1 MFLACVTC
9 TQAISLYFLF
19 LQLYNHIV
27 HSHFQLKNVI
37 ETQNYASFVGV
48 DHCAFILPP
57 LFQKLCFQRF
67 GISAVLL
74 LIYCL
79 SDLTSFTNTYLCDS

>member
-9 TQAISLYFLF
+9 TQAISPYSTFRF

-27 HSHFQLKNVI
+27 HSHFQWKNVI

-48 DHCAFILPP
+48 DPCAFILPP
-57 LFQKLCFQRF
+57 LFQKLFFQRF
-67 GISAVLL
+67 GISALLL
-74 LIYCL
+74 LIYF
-79 SDLTSFTNTYLCDS
+79 LT